1 MRVSSFLWTGLT
13 LAVFRDSG
21 KTPCSNNWS
30 MIKLSGV
37 DKILTLSLRIVTGI
51 INRPKAFP
59 LFNWDIS
66 LFTSSSQV
74 ALSKNEFNE
83 LLLRK
88 FLNGLL
94 ESRMVFDKLG
104 PIFNFAF

>member
-1 MRVSSFLWTGLT
+1 MSSVLWTGVT
-13 LAVFRDSG
+13 WTIFRDSE
-21 KTPCSNNWS
+21 KTPSSNDQL

-59 LFNWDIS
+59 LFNWDMS